1 MKDILIV
8 IPARMSSSRLPGKP
22 LIKIAGVPMIH
33 HVWNRALQVTSSD
46 NIVVA
51 TEDNEI
57 IDYCITN
64 DINCILTDK
73 AASEVDRVKLVSDKI
88 AAKIYICACGDEPLI
103 NVEDIKTII
112 AKSDSSKNQFIIGR
126 KSIDENQFN
135 DPSKAKIVFDEQNR
149 VLYASRAGIPVDYKG
164 QFQKAHKAIW
174 IHSYTKNVL
183 DSYFSQGLCSA
194 ESLDGLSI
202 HRFLKIGIPVYC
214 IDLIGDSWAVDEP
227 KDIKIVEDRLRNLH

>member
-22 LIKIAGVPMIH
+22 LIKIMGVPMIH

-112 AKSDSSKNQFIIGR
+112 AKNIFGEFRDILSTLFTLIVVSER
-126 KSIDENQFN
+126 RYVC
-135 DPSKAKIVFDEQNR
+135 DPN
-149 VLYASRAGIPVDYKG
+149 
-164 QFQKAHKAIW
+164 
-174 IHSYTKNVL
+174 
-183 DSYFSQGLCSA
+183 
-194 ESLDGLSI
+194 LS
-202 HRFLKIGIPVYC
+202 F
-214 IDLIGDSWAVDEP
+214 
-227 KDIKIVEDRLRNLH
+227 